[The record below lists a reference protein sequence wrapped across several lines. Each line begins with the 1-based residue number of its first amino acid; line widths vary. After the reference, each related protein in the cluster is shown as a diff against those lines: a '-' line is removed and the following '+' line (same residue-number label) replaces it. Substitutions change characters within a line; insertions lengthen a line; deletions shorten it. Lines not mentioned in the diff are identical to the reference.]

1 VPLTTL
7 KTAGSDAV
15 RLLNEHRARYA
26 ATGQY
31 PFLIGDSHSLEML
44 EEIGKLN
51 GDGPFEILSTSLKV
65 DLEDWIVRRK
75 DEGEEYYDE
84 YPLDEILGEW
94 PGEIGNKGS
103 MSLHKDLLTGKIKPD
118 VYLGLAQ
125 IELPWHLPA
134 ALEYGGWN
142 ACPDAAVHCAFHR
155 QWHERFGAEITGMS
169 GDIIECLVRNP
180 PSDRDAAIE
189 LAWEQYWYCQDI
201 VDQGCRSI
209 LNLAATLLNSPY
221 WYFWWD

>member
-1 VPLTTL
+1 MPLTTL

-94 PGEIGNKGS
+94 PGEI
-103 MSLHKDLLTGKIKPD
+103 
-118 VYLGLAQ
+118 
-125 IELPWHLPA
+125 
-134 ALEYGGWN
+134 
-142 ACPDAAVHCAFHR
+142 
-155 QWHERFGAEITGMS
+155 
-169 GDIIECLVRNP
+169 
-180 PSDRDAAIE
+180 
-189 LAWEQYWYCQDI
+189 
-201 VDQGCRSI
+201 
-209 LNLAATLLNSPY
+209 
-221 WYFWWD
+221 